1 MKGET
6 VKNIILGMEYS
17 VAQVAEM
24 IGTSQQN
31 LASALKHED
40 VRSGLLEKIA
50 SALNVPL
57 STFYG
62 GTFGPVQSVGDNNTQ
77 ITQVAGNYSA
87 PDSNILEI
95 LKMKDEQLLLT
106 IKQVSKAQEQ
116 MDRVL
121 DRFGGGYQL
130 RGSRRSIGVPYL
142 IKSP

>member
-77 ITQVAGNYSA
+77 ITQVAGNYSGA
-87 PDSNILEI
+87 PDSDVLEL
-95 LKMKDEQLLLT
+95 LKMKDKQLLLT

-121 DRFGGGYQL
+121 DRFCGPKE
-130 RGSRRSIGVPYL
+130 SEDATEN
-142 IKSP
+142 

>member
-6 VKNIILGMEYS
+6 VKTIILGMEYS

-62 GTFGPVQSVGDNNTQ
+62 GSFGPVQLVGDNNTRV
-77 ITQVAGNYSA
+77 TQVAGNYSGA
-87 PDSNILEI
+87 PDSDVLEL

-121 DRFGGGYQL
+121 DRFCGPKEVGEAAEN
-130 RGSRRSIGVPYL
+130 
-142 IKSP
+142 

>member
-62 GTFGPVQSVGDNNTQ
+62 GTFGPVQTVGDNNTQ
-77 ITQVAGNYSA
+77 VTQVAGNYSTA
-87 PDSNILEI
+87 PDSNIMEI

-121 DRFGGGYQL
+121 DRFGGATSSEDPEGM
-130 RGSRRSIGVPYL
+130 
-142 IKSP
+142 

>member
-62 GTFGPVQSVGDNNTQ
+62 GSFGPVQTVGDNNTQ
-77 ITQVAGNYSA
+77 ITQVAGNYSGA
-87 PDSNILEI
+87 SDPNVMKILE
-95 LKMKDEQLLLT
+95 MKDEQLLLT
-106 IKQVSKAQEQ
+106 IRQVSKAQEQ
-116 MDRVL
+116 MDRLL
-121 DRFGGGYQL
+121 DRFCGAPSSEDPEGM
-130 RGSRRSIGVPYL
+130 
-142 IKSP
+142 

>member
-1 MKGET
+1 
-6 VKNIILGMEYS
+6 
-17 VAQVAEM
+17 
-24 IGTSQQN
+24 
-31 LASALKHED
+31 

-62 GTFGPVQSVGDNNTQ
+62 GTFGPVQTVGDNNTQ
-77 ITQVAGNYSA
+77 VTQVAGNYSTA
-87 PDSNILEI
+87 PDSNIMEI

-121 DRFGGGYQL
+121 DRFGGATSSEDPEGM
-130 RGSRRSIGVPYL
+130 
-142 IKSP
+142 

>member
-121 DRFGGGYQL
+121 DRFGGATSSEDPEGM
-130 RGSRRSIGVPYL
+130 
-142 IKSP
+142 

>member
-62 GTFGPVQSVGDNNTQ
+62 GVFGPVQTVGDNNTQ
-77 ITQVAGNYSA
+77 VTQVAGNYSTA
-87 PDSNILEI
+87 PDSNIMEI

-121 DRFGGGYQL
+121 DRLGGATSSEDPEGM
-130 RGSRRSIGVPYL
+130 
-142 IKSP
+142 

>member
-62 GTFGPVQSVGDNNTQ
+62 GAFGPVQTVGDNNTQ
-77 ITQVAGNYSA
+77 VTQVAGNYSTA
-87 PDSNILEI
+87 PDSNIMEI

-121 DRFGGGYQL
+121 DRFGGATSSEDPEGM
-130 RGSRRSIGVPYL
+130 
-142 IKSP
+142 

>member
-62 GTFGPVQSVGDNNTQ
+62 GSFGPVQTVGDNNTQ

-121 DRFGGGYQL
+121 DRFCGAPSSEDPEGL
-130 RGSRRSIGVPYL
+130 
-142 IKSP
+142 

>member
-6 VKNIILGMEYS
+6 VKTIILGMEYS

-62 GTFGPVQSVGDNNTQ
+62 GSFGPVQSVGSNNTQ
-77 ITQVAGNYSA
+77 ITQVAGNYSSA
-87 PDSNILEI
+87 PDSDFMKILAIKE
-95 LKMKDEQLLLT
+95 EQLLLS
-106 IKQVSKAQEQ
+106 IKQASKAQEQVSKAQEQ

-121 DRFGGGYQL
+121 DRFCGPIEAEETVE
-130 RGSRRSIGVPYL
+130 S
-142 IKSP
+142 

>member
-40 VRSGLLEKIA
+40 IRSGLLEKIA

-57 STFYG
+57 SFFYG
-62 GTFGPVQSVGDNNTQ
+62 ETFGPVQSVGNNNSQ
-77 ITQVAGNYSA
+77 VTQVAGNYSNA
-87 PDSNILEI
+87 PDSNVLEI
-95 LKMKDEQLLLT
+95 LRMKDEQLMLT

-121 DRFGGGYQL
+121 DRFCGATSSEDPAG
-130 RGSRRSIGVPYL
+130 I
-142 IKSP
+142 

>member
-1 MKGET
+1 MKGEN

-87 PDSNILEI
+87 PDSNVLEI

-121 DRFGGGYQL
+121 DRFCGAPSSEDPEGM
-130 RGSRRSIGVPYL
+130 
-142 IKSP
+142 

>member
-77 ITQVAGNYSA
+77 VTQVAGNYSTA
-87 PDSNILEI
+87 PDPNIMEI

-121 DRFGGGYQL
+121 DRFGGATSSEDPEGM
-130 RGSRRSIGVPYL
+130 
-142 IKSP
+142 

>member
-77 ITQVAGNYSA
+77 ITQVAGNYSGA
-87 PDSNILEI
+87 PDSDVLEL

-121 DRFGGGYQL
+121 DRFCGPKEAGEAAEN
-130 RGSRRSIGVPYL
+130 
-142 IKSP
+142 

>member
-116 MDRVL
+116 MDGVL
-121 DRFGGGYQL
+121 DRFCGAPSFEDPEGM
-130 RGSRRSIGVPYL
+130 
-142 IKSP
+142 

>member
-6 VKNIILGMEYS
+6 VKTIILGMEYS

-62 GTFGPVQSVGDNNTQ
+62 GPFGPVQSVGSNNTQ
-77 ITQVAGNYSA
+77 ITQVAGNYSSA
-87 PDSNILEI
+87 PDSDFMKILAIKE
-95 LKMKDEQLLLT
+95 EQLLLS
-106 IKQVSKAQEQ
+106 IKQASKAQEQVSKAQEQ

-121 DRFGGGYQL
+121 DRFCGP
-130 RGSRRSIGVPYL
+130 REAEETVES
-142 IKSP
+142 

>member
-50 SALNVPL
+50 AALNVPL

-62 GTFGPVQSVGDNNTQ
+62 GAFGPVQSVGDNNTQ
-77 ITQVAGNYSA
+77 VTQVAGNYSGA
-87 PDSNILEI
+87 AGSDVLEI
-95 LKMKDEQLLLT
+95 LKIKKEQLT
-106 IKQVSKAQEQ
+106 MAMKQTSKAQEQ

-121 DRFGGGYQL
+121 DRFCG
-130 RGSRRSIGVPYL
+130 P
-142 IKSP
+142 KEAEEAAEN